1 MQVIVEF
8 KNSKTLGILK
18 EMAKKFD
25 FVVLMPKKETK
36 ETTEIE
42 IINGVTLIRGDR
54 TIDTSDLSKIFSG
67 KNMDAKKLRQQ
78 WNRRK

>member
-1 MQVIVEF
+1 
-8 KNSKTLGILK
+8 
-18 EMAKKFD
+18 MAKKFD